1 MNGRKMVIKLNLL
14 FKYVVTIFLDDGS
27 SFKNYASNKAELEEF
42 KTDFYECK
50 KELPYV
56 SHAVVTY
63 WITGIVADVWL

>member
-1 MNGRKMVIKLNLL
+1 MNERKTVIKLNLL
-14 FKYVVTIFLDDGS
+14 FRYVVTIFLDDGS

-42 KTDFYECK
+42 KKAFYECK

-63 WITGIVADVWL
+63 WITGIVADTWL